1 MFDGREIDGLKSG
14 VGSDICCFCC
24 YCCYYI
30 YDGDLDDKL
39 DKFFELNS

>member
-1 MFDGREIDGLKSG
+1 MALLPIFVVFVVI
-14 VGSDICCFCC
+14 VV
-24 YCCYYI
+24 YYI

>member
-14 VGSDICCFCC
+14 VASDICCC

-39 DKFFELNS
+39 DEFFELNS